1 MHLIGR
7 GPDASRTDIAQ
18 DMAAVY
24 RGLDTAREF
33 VEAGDDVTIVFDGS
47 GTESLAALTAENHQL
62 HGLLEKLRP
71 VVRGACGYCAKA
83 HKVADEVTG
92 AGFELLTENR
102 GHASLRNL
110 VVEGRTVLTF

>member
-1 MHLIGR
+1 MTHHAAIVIL
-7 GPDASRTDIAQ
+7 TDIAQ

-71 VVRGACGYCAKA
+71 VCAAPAATAPRHTRSPKRSP
-83 HKVADEVTG
+83 